1 MAHPPHTPRSPAE
14 VAARYDAVLDGVQ
27 QFLAANDLDV
37 SEQRLTRIARHVLTV
52 LDGVEPLAPFAV
64 FNHLQNIFEYNELVA
79 NAMDADAPAPAFA
92 EEALV
97 HLIVSAETRE
107 PRARLPLR
115 RRAGVW
121 LARARGVRPWKK
133 ALAAAV
139 LLACLALPGF
149 MYTRAAHEDAQRHIS
164 VLAARDLSDM
174 VARVVALEAAAGR
187 EVSGASV
194 WAEVKAHPEVV
205 RHGYTGRYTHFSV
218 AQEKAARRHLAARIT
233 RLEAEAQA
241 QGGGGG

>member
-1 MAHPPHTPRSPAE
+1 MAHPPHTPRSPAQ
-14 VAARYDAVLDGVQ
+14 VAVRYDAVLDGVH
-27 QFLAANDLDV
+27 QFMAANDLDM
-37 SEQRLTRIARHVLTV
+37 SEQRTARVARHVLTV
-52 LDGVEPLAPFAV
+52 LDDVEPLTPFAV
-64 FNHLQNIFEYNELVA
+64 FNHLQHIFEYNELVA
-79 NAMDADAPAPAFA
+79 QAMDAQAPAPAFA

-97 HLIVSAETRE
+97 HLIVSAEARV

-115 RRAGVW
+115 RRVGLW
-121 LARARGVRPWKK
+121 CARARSVRPWKR
-133 ALAAAV
+133 ALAAVV

-149 MYTRAAHEDAQRHIS
+149 MYTRAAHEDTQRHIS

-187 EVSGASV
+187 EVSPASV

-233 RLEAEAQA
+233 RLEAEAR
-241 QGGGGG
+241 GGGG